1 MPASA
6 GWHSTALFLACGWR
20 LVETLLEKEREGK
33 LADDI
38 FVEIFGRISQPDGRT
53 TGGWRSPITSMQNRN
68 NYHSIRLP
76 FGA

>member
-38 FVEIFGRISQPDGRT
+38 LSKYLAE
-53 TGGWRSPITSMQNRN
+53 
-68 NYHSIRLP
+68 
-76 FGA
+76 